1 VGGLGAGGLGA
12 GGVLVC
18 VALISSVP
26 RCTAWHPATRRS
38 DGWAAAAGR
47 APTESAVP
55 ARRQHALGSV
65 HGVPCLRVR
74 GGGEEDN
81 TDREESEDT
90 ISGGGRLDGG
100 ADAWLDEYMPE
111 ENRKAWGWA
120 ALKVGGVRLPAAFPM
135 LNHRY
140 SPRMHSAHVPSF
152 LEMYN
157 SCGAPWQ
164 K

>member
-1 VGGLGAGGLGA
+1 M
-12 GGVLVC
+12 
-18 VALISSVP
+18 
-26 RCTAWHPATRRS
+26 
-38 DGWAAAAGR
+38 
-47 APTESAVP
+47 
-55 ARRQHALGSV
+55 Q
-65 HGVPCLRVR
+65 

-140 SPRMHSAHVPSF
+140 SPRMLSAHVPSF

-157 SCGAPWQ
+157 SCGARWQ
-164 K
+164 KYPATLRAL